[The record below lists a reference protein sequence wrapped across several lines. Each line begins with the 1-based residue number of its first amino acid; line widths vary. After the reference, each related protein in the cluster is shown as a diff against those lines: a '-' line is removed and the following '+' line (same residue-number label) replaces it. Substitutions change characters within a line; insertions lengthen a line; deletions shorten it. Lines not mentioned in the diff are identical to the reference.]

1 VSGSGAILTL
11 TFQAI
16 GRGTS
21 PVSISDVGV
30 KNLQLQAIPVA
41 APSMSITVQ

>member
-1 VSGSGAILTL
+1 MTGSGAILNL

-21 PVSISDVGV
+21 PVAVTDAGV
-30 KNLQLQAIPVA
+30 KNLQLQPIPVS
-41 APSMSITVQ
+41 APSMTVIVQ